1 MALFVVAS
9 EEVGAVYLT
18 VTAWPTPIVGVIDS
32 TTVDPL
38 ACTLL
43 TGVRTLPTYTSN
55 ALVGAVVV
63 DNSLLYVR
71 IKLLPAEFTIALA
84 RIGLISG
91 VTAFDAEDAADVAS
105 MLVAVAVNVYVEPL
119 VSPVTMHDPEEPVT
133 VQDLPDSSTAEI
145 VK

>member
-55 ALVGAVVV
+55 AVTGAVVV
-63 DNSLLYVR
+63 DSSLLYVK
-71 IKLLPAEFTIALA
+71 IKLLPAVFTIALA
-84 RIGLISG
+84 RIGLVNGI
-91 VTAFDAEDAADVAS
+91 TALDAEEDADVAS
-105 MLVAVAVNVYVEPL
+105 MFVAVAVNVYVEPFVRPL
-119 VSPVTMHDPEEPVT
+119 ITHDPEDPVT
-133 VQDLPDSSTAEI
+133 VQNLVFSSTAVI

>member
-1 MALFVVAS
+1 
-9 EEVGAVYLT
+9 
-18 VTAWPTPIVGVIDS
+18 
-32 TTVDPL
+32 
-38 ACTLL
+38 
-43 TGVRTLPTYTSN
+43 
-55 ALVGAVVV
+55 
-63 DNSLLYVR
+63 LYVR